1 MYRPRTTFIKRRK
14 WFKKYIAG
22 WCKWLTRKA
31 HNLETS
37 NASENSTFSPATE
50 NEFNH
55 LVSVVRRER
64 FNPNALRE
72 VNELRRKARKQDRF
86 SL

>member
-1 MYRPRTTFIKRRK
+1 
-14 WFKKYIAG
+14 
-22 WCKWLTRKA
+22 
-31 HNLETS
+31 
-37 NASENSTFSPATE
+37 
-50 NEFNH
+50 
-55 LVSVVRRER
+55 VVRRER